1 MKLPIVLS
9 TWVLFAAGA
18 MAQNAPDVWP
28 MPSPLP
34 ALAQGANPAAVPFPR
49 MDWFQRIINTN
60 AKAQASAGQIEL
72 IFDGDSITDNW
83 RGPGKEVWQK
93 YYGNRNAFDFGI
105 GGDRTE
111 HVLWRLSQGQ
121 VNNLH
126 PKLVALM
133 IGTNNTGGN
142 SAEQIAEGIKAIVT
156 DYQKRCP
163 ETVIL
168 LQAVF
173 PRGEKADN
181 PVRAKIKQINE
192 IISSLGD
199 GKKVIYVDFGDKFLQ
214 PDGTLS
220 RDIMPDFLHPNAA
233 GYEIWANAIA
243 PIVEKYVPAK

>member
-1 MKLPIVLS
+1 
-9 TWVLFAAGA
+9 
-18 MAQNAPDVWP
+18 MAQNAPSVWP

-34 ALAQGANPAAVPFPR
+34 AVPKGANPAAVPFPR
-49 MDWFQRIINTN
+49 VDWFQRVLNNNT
-60 AKAQASAGQIEL
+60 KAQAIAGQIEL
-72 IFDGDSITDNW
+72 VFDGDSITDNW
-83 RGPGKEVWQK
+83 QGPGRDVWQK

-111 HVLWRLSQGQ
+111 HVLWRLAQGQ

-126 PKLVALM
+126 PKLVAIM
-133 IGTNNTGGN
+133 IGTNNTGAN
-142 SAEQIAEGIKAIVT
+142 SAEQIAEGVKTVVA

-163 ETVIL
+163 DTVIL
-168 LQAVF
+168 LQAIF

-181 PVRAKIKQINE
+181 PLRAKIKQINE
-192 IISSLGD
+192 TISTLAD

-243 PIVEKYVPAK
+243 PIVDKYVPAK